1 MADRIKVA
9 YIAGTGKT
17 GSTLLG
23 KLLGQV
29 EDFVDVGELVNIDAQ
44 FDQNQKCGCGTA
56 VRSCQF
62 WAEVLKKGIG
72 GIDKLERRPWH
83 RLKTRYLPAL
93 LLPGARRFLVRHFHQ
108 LYRLHQAVHDVGKA
122 RVVVDSS
129 KSAFYGAVLNLFPG
143 VEVYTLHL
151 VRDVRASEGS
161 MYRLKQEGS
170 AKFGKRSTWWNS
182 VRWMIVNILTEGAAK
197 WVGSP
202 YRLVRYEDLT
212 SDPKKT
218 LGDILDFLSEDPSK
232 QNFIEGHTAILGKTH
247 TVAGS
252 AIRFKESPIEL
263 RLDER
268 WRSNLPERNRAVV
281 DGLTRWFR
289 QRYGY

>member
-1 MADRIKVA
+1 MADRIKVV

-29 EDFVDVGELVNIDAQ
+29 EGFVDVGELVNIDAQ
-44 FDQNQKCGCGTA
+44 FDQNQKCGCGAA
-56 VRSCQF
+56 VGNCRF
-62 WAEVLKKGIG
+62 WGEVLNKGIG
-72 GIDKLERRPWH
+72 GIDKLERKPWR

-93 LLPGARRFLVRHFHQ
+93 FLPGARRFLTRHFHQ
-108 LYRLHQAVHDVGKA
+108 LYRLHQAVHDIGKA

-129 KSAFYGAVLNLFPG
+129 KSAFYGAVLALFPG
-143 VEVYTLHL
+143 VDVYTVHL

-170 AKFGKRSTWWNS
+170 TKFGGRSTWWNS
-182 VRWMIVNILTEGAAK
+182 VRWMIVNLLTEWAAK
-197 WVGSP
+197 RVRSP

-218 LGDILDFLSEDPSK
+218 LSDILEFLSEGQSK
-232 QNFIEGHTAILGKTH
+232 LTFIEGHTAILGKTH

-252 AIRFKESPIEL
+252 AVRFKESPIEL

-268 WRSNLPERNRAVV
+268 WRSSLPERNRAVV
-281 DGLTRWFR
+281 DGLTRRFR